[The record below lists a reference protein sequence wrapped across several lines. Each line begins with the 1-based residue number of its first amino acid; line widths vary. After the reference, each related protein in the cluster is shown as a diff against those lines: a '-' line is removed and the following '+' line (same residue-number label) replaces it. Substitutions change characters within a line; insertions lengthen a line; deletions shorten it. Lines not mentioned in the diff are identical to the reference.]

1 MNIALW
7 VVAGLLALVFLASG
21 ASKVLGRREQMIEKT
36 PYVEDFP
43 QGAVKLIG
51 AVEIL
56 GALGLVLPA
65 VLDVVP
71 VLVPVAALG
80 LAAVMIGAVVVH
92 LRRGEGLGS
101 AVPALVLVLLAA
113 FVAWGRF
120 GTYAF

>member
-65 VLDVVP
+65 VLDVAP

-113 FVAWGRF
+113 FVAWGRL